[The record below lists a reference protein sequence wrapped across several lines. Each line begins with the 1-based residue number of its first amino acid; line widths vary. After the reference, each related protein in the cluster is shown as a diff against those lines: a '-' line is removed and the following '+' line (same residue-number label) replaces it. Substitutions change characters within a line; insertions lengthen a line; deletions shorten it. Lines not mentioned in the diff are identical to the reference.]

1 MVLVLQKMLLNVCA
15 SLHLSSI
22 QTVTLVLAQEHLKI
36 HTLIVLV
43 FVSHVLN
50 SLQEMELDWL
60 ILVVDHAS
68 VRILMY
74 LLKIQ
79 VKLHANVQEIRLL
92 STENVSFVLF

>member
-1 MVLVLQKMLLNVCA
+1 MLLNVSA
-15 SLHLSSI
+15 RPHSSSI
-22 QTVTLVLAQEHLKI
+22 QIVILVLALEHLKV

-60 ILVVDHAS
+60 ILLVDL
-68 VRILMY
+68 VFVTILIY

-79 VKLHANVQEIRLL
+79 VKLHANVQEIRFL
-92 STENVSFVLF
+92 STENVSFVPF

>member
-43 FVSHVLN
+43 FVSHVLH

-60 ILVVDHAS
+60 ILVVNHAS

-74 LLKIQ
+74 LLKMQ
-79 VKLHANVQEIRLL
+79 APFHANVQQTLFL
-92 STENVSFVLF
+92 SMKNASYAQL